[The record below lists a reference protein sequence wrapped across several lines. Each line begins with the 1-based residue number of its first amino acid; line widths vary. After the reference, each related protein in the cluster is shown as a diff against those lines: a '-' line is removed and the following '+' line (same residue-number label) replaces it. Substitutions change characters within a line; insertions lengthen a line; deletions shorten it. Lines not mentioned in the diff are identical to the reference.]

1 MNKMEYHPSLWLE
14 SKLNNQS
21 NVIYTI
27 SEFTTSNMLI
37 SNLCDFGD
45 ADIFVKETLL
55 STADNAVIMLC
66 R

>member
-1 MNKMEYHPSLWLE
+1 M
-14 SKLNNQS
+14 NNQS